1 MIGIKGWYEYG
12 SDVKKH
18 LTSEAAITEARL
30 NYDVVKKPLFLS
42 NGVEVPSHYATVR
55 TDNDH
60 LLGVVGNRYTI
71 LQNKDAFRFFDSV
84 VGIKEAIY
92 ESAGA
97 FAKGRKIWLLAK
109 LPGYIKTVGEDI
121 TEKYLLLHNS
131 HDGSG
136 SVQIMFTPIRVVC
149 SNTLNV
155 AAGSA
160 TNRVSLRHTQNIGLK
175 ITQVQEQLG
184 ILNQR
189 FSIFE
194 DASRKLAAVDLTQN
208 AFKDYLKNTGLVPK
222 KDSED
227 QSTKATN
234 IIDEVSEL
242 FEIGRGA
249 KLKGVK
255 GTAWGAFNAVVE
267 YVDHYRGSD
276 KKDKRTESLLFG
288 SGSVVKQK
296 AWDAAISL
304 IR

>member
-18 LTSEAAITEARL
+18 LTSEAAIKEAKL
-30 NYDVVKKPLFLS
+30 DYNVVKQSLFREKRE
-42 NGVEVPSHYATVR
+42 EVPSHYATVR
-55 TDNDH
+55 TDTNQ

-97 FAKGRKIWLLAK
+97 FANGKKIWLMAK

-155 AAGSA
+155 AAGAA

-175 ITQVQEQLG
+175 INKVQEQLG
-184 ILNQR
+184 IMNQR

-194 DASRKLAAVDLTQN
+194 DASRKLAAVDLTRN
-208 AFKDYLKNTGLVPK
+208 AFKDYLKNTGLIP
-222 KDSED
+222 KDSDAD
-227 QSTKATN
+227 QSTRAKN
-234 IIDEVSEL
+234 ITDEVSQL
-242 FEIGRGA
+242 FETGRGA
-249 KLKGVK
+249 DLKGAK

-276 KKDKRTESLLFG
+276 KKEKRAESLLFG

-296 AWDAAISL
+296 AWNAAISL
-304 IR
+304 VR